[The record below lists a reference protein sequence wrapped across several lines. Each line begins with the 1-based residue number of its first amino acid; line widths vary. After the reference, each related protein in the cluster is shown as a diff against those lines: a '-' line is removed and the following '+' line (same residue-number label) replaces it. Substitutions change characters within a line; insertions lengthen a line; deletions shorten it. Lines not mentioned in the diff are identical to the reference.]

1 MEIKKD
7 GKFITITDKDFAIT
21 VNKNFIHLYV
31 GFEEEGVYIQESI
44 SDLIEAL
51 YQAQS
56 IYEELRGGE

>member
-21 VNKNFIHLYV
+21 VNKNFIHLEIV
-31 GFEEEGVYIQESI
+31 EEGVYIQESI

-56 IYEELRGGE
+56 IYEEMRGEL

>member
-56 IYEELRGGE
+56 IYEEMRSGE

>member
-7 GKFITITDKDFAIT
+7 GKFIVLTDKDFAIT
-21 VNKNFIHLYV
+21 VNKKFIHLETR
-31 GFEEEGVYIQESI
+31 GDGVYIQESI

-56 IYEELRGGE
+56 IYEEMRGEL

>member
-7 GKFITITDKDFAIT
+7 GKFITITDKDFTIT
-21 VNKNFIHLYV
+21 VNKNFIHLEIV
-31 GFEEEGVYIQESI
+31 EEGVYIQESI

-56 IYEELRGGE
+56 IYEEMRGEL

>member
-7 GKFITITDKDFAIT
+7 GKFIILTDKDFTIT

-31 GFEEEGVYIQESI
+31 GLEDEGVYIQETI
-44 SDLIEAL
+44 ADLTEAL

-56 IYEELRGGE
+56 IYEELRGEE

>member
-7 GKFITITDKDFAIT
+7 GKFITLTDKDFTIT
-21 VNKNFIHLYV
+21 VNKNFIHLEI
-31 GFEEEGVYIQESI
+31 EEEGVYIQESI

-56 IYEELRGGE
+56 IYEEMRGGF

>member
-21 VNKNFIHLYV
+21 VNKNFIHLEYRV
-31 GFEEEGVYIQESI
+31 EKEGVYIQESI

-56 IYEELRGGE
+56 IYEEMRGEL

>member
-7 GKFITITDKDFAIT
+7 GKFIVLTDKDFAIT
-21 VNKNFIHLYV
+21 VNKNFIHLEIV
-31 GFEEEGVYIQESI
+31 EEGVYIQESI

-56 IYEELRGGE
+56 IYEEMRGEL

>member
-7 GKFITITDKDFAIT
+7 GKFIVLTDKDFTIT

-56 IYEELRGGE
+56 IYEEMRGEE

>member
-7 GKFITITDKDFAIT
+7 GKFITLIDKDFTIT
-21 VNKNFIHLYV
+21 VNKNFIHLEIV
-31 GFEEEGVYIQESI
+31 EEGVYIQESI

-56 IYEELRGGE
+56 IYEEMRGEL

>member
-1 MEIKKD
+1 MEIKKE

-21 VNKNFIHLYV
+21 VNKNFIHLDTK
-31 GFEEEGVYIQESI
+31 EEGVYIQESI

-56 IYEELRGGE
+56 IYEELRCEG

>member
-7 GKFITITDKDFAIT
+7 GKFITLTDKDFTIT
-21 VNKNFIHLYV
+21 VNKNFIHLEIV
-31 GFEEEGVYIQESI
+31 EEGVYIQESI

-56 IYEELRGGE
+56 IYEEMRGEL

>member
-7 GKFITITDKDFAIT
+7 GKFITLTGEGFTIT
-21 VNKNFIHLYV
+21 VNKNFIHLEIV
-31 GFEEEGVYIQESI
+31 EEGVYIQESI

-56 IYEELRGGE
+56 IYEEMRGEL